1 MTRPIHMREECAAK
15 FYLPDRKFIECVLL
29 SRECVPY
36 VTRPIHMWETVRSK
50 VVSTRSQVHRMCSII
65 NENVFYHQ
73 WECVP
78 YVTRP
83 IHMWEVHRMCSII
96 NENVFNMRQYP
107 FICEKFYLPDRKFIE
122 CVRACIE
129 MCVMCDMLY
138 VRQQC
143 AVSSMYPDRLF
154 IEYVLSSI
162 RMCSVCDMTDLY
174 VRHSAQ

>member
-1 MTRPIHMREECAAK
+1 VTRPIHMREECAAK

-50 VVSTRSQVHRMCSII
+50 VVSTWSQVHRMCSII

-83 IHMWEVHRMCSII
+83 IHMWETVRSKVVSTRSQVHRMCSII
-96 NENVFNMRQYP
+96 NENVFRMRQYP
-107 FICEKFYLPDRKFIE
+107 FICEKF
-122 CVRACIE
+122 
-129 MCVMCDMLY
+129 
-138 VRQQC
+138 
-143 AVSSMYPDRLF
+143 
-154 IEYVLSSI
+154 IEYVLSSM
-162 RMCSVCDMTDLY
+162 RMCSICDKTHSY
-174 VRHSAQ
+174 VRSS